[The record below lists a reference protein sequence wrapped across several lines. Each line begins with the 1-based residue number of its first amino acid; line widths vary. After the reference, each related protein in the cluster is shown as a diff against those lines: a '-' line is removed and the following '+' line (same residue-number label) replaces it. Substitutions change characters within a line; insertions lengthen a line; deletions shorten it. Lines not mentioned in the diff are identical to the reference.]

1 MNPKRFLLV
10 IGFLASAA
18 ASASAE
24 EPKTPASP
32 APASPAP
39 APTKSRVQAAPAQA
53 PLLRSVKAF
62 NATLDG
68 LDGDTKTIS
77 FTSDDGKSYTVP
89 VEMPGSPEA
98 QERAFALAAALKP
111 GDKIVVFCK
120 VNQKEEPTAAT
131 ALRLTDPNAPSRFR

>member
-1 MNPKRFLLV
+1 MNPMRPLLV
-10 IGFLASAA
+10 IVFVASA

-24 EPKTPASP
+24 EPK

-39 APTKSRVQAAPAQA
+39 AAAPAKKAGQA
-53 PLLRSVKAF
+53 TPAPAPPVRSVKPF
-62 NATLDG
+62 NGTLDG

-77 FTSDDGKSYTVP
+77 FTTDDGKAYTIP
-89 VEMPGSPEA
+89 VEMPGSPEI

-120 VNQKEEPTAAT
+120 VNQKDEPTAAT
-131 ALRLTDPNAPSRFR
+131 ALRMIDPNAPARFR